1 MKRHR
6 TPSIA
11 VVWLIQA
18 KIIVFLKS
26 KELAWMIQKEKALKL
41 PEHPVLSWRC
51 RYSLSFETLM
61 RS

>member
-26 KELAWMIQKEKALKL
+26 KELAWMIKRRR
-41 PEHPVLSWRC
+41 H
-51 RYSLSFETLM
+51 
-61 RS
+61 